1 MKPKI
6 LIVEDEALIAMHI
19 KSILEEIDYEITDH
33 VGSVEAAIEAIKKE
47 TPNLVL
53 LDINLN
59 KAKDGVDLGH
69 YLLEKGTIPFIYLTS
84 YADKITLDRVNET
97 RPDGYII
104 KPFKPID
111 LTTTI
116 SIVLNN
122 YKHKNIDSN
131 YGKDELVPVIP
142 SQLKEVINYINENID
157 KKLEIEELVNL
168 TEWSRH
174 HFIKLFTKY
183 LNIAPY
189 QYILSRKIEKSKS
202 LLIETRMSTNQ
213 LAFELGFKS
222 YSNFCNAFKKNN
234 EISPLEYRN
243 KFQK

>member
-19 KSILEEIDYEITDH
+19 KSILEEIDYEITDN

-69 YLLEKGTIPFIYLTS
+69 YLLEKGNIPFIYLTS

-131 YGKDELVPVIP
+131 YGKDELVEVIP

-202 LLIETRMSTNQ
+202 LLIETRISTNQ

-234 EISPLEYRN
+234 EISPLEFRN